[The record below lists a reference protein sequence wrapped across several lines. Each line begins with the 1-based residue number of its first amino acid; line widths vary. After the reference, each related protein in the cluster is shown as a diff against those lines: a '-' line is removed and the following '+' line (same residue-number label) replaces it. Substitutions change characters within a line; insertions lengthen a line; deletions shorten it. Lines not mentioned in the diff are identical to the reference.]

1 MPINVRIANASDF
14 EVLVRLYNDFYA
26 ELRGKQGWRAE
37 DAEAIRSSVKQYIED
52 AHSVIF
58 IGFMDADPVGFVR
71 VSVREGCF
79 WAEEIYVKPNY
90 RLAGVGRSLMSYVEE
105 YVIRRGGDAIYTMVS
120 PQNKTA
126 LLFLRSLGY
135 NILNTIE
142 LVKLLKPIPEEDFRW
157 MELLGLKFK
166 TWRWAK
172 EEYSEREREYLE
184 VVEEFFKR
192 GGAESDFLQIVTR
205 AIKDYMKKHVD
216 SNSY

>member
-1 MPINVRIANASDF
+1 LPINVRIANASDF
-14 EVLVRLYNDFYA
+14 EVLARLYNDFYV

-37 DAEAIRSSVKQYIED
+37 DVEAIRSSVKQYIED
-52 AHSVIF
+52 ASNVIF
-58 IGFMDADPVGFVR
+58 IGFMDVDPVGFVR

-90 RLAGVGRSLMSYVEE
+90 RLAGVGRSLMSHVEE
-105 YVIRRGGDAIYTMVS
+105 YVVRRGGDAIYAMVS

-142 LVKLLKPIPEEDFRW
+142 LVKLPKPIPEEDVRW

-166 TWRWAK
+166 TWKWTK

-192 GGAESDFLQIVTR
+192 GGAESEFLQIVTR
-205 AIKDYMKKHVD
+205 AIKDYMKKPC
-216 SNSY
+216 